1 MGEFFRGWRRKVG
14 VATLLMACLFAAG
27 WVRSQRIV
35 DCILT
40 GHSGRVHYFSSDA
53 FGIWWGSNWN
63 RQILQSVTTRLLPEF
78 SYRSFEEPDPP
89 SSPDFEFG
97 TDHYT
102 VRTFCGLYF
111 AVAKTEKDEFII
123 EEESTWIIP
132 YWFIVI
138 PLTLLSAFLLL
149 SKPCKSTSKK
159 IIELNVNEG
168 A

>member
-14 VATLLMACLFAAG
+14 VVTLLIACLFAAG
-27 WVRSQRIV
+27 WVRSQHIV
-35 DCILT
+35 DCIFV
-40 GHSGRVHYFSSDA
+40 GHPGRVHHLSSDA
-53 FGIWWGSNWN
+53 FGIWSAYTCY
-63 RQILQSVTTRLLPEF
+63 RQTHQGVTTRLLPEF
-78 SYRSFEEPDPP
+78 SYRSFKEPLRPI
-89 SSPDFEFG
+89 SPDFEFS

-102 VRTFCGLYF
+102 VRTFCGFYF
-111 AVAKTEKDEFII
+111 AVATQNDDSII

-132 YWFIVI
+132 YWSIVI

-159 IIELNVNEG
+159 IIELNVIEG